1 MRYTERNE
9 LLYDPELFKRV
20 DVATAARFHSEAVK
34 KMSPQPPPKFFEVN
48 RKDSKVDPLWHMPL
62 DGRTTFDRELEIPC
76 IVKQDRPDWRLTKV
90 GMVPKQKCT
99 FWMDNLLLKEADYF
113 PSRGDFVWYNGYRNL
128 IINVVLEP
136 NGFWQQTNVW
146 LGLIVET
153 IIPVDGDA
161 RPLAEPAVA
170 AISEIR
176 QTRPLPEA

>member
-1 MRYTERNE
+1 
-9 LLYDPELFKRV
+9 
-20 DVATAARFHSEAVK
+20 
-34 KMSPQPPPKFFEVN
+34 
-48 RKDSKVDPLWHMPL
+48 
-62 DGRTTFDRELEIPC
+62 
-76 IVKQDRPDWRLTKV
+76 
-90 GMVPKQKCT
+90 
-99 FWMDNLLLKEADYF
+99 MDNLMLKEADYF
-113 PSRGDFVWYNGYRNL
+113 PARGDFVWYNGYRNL